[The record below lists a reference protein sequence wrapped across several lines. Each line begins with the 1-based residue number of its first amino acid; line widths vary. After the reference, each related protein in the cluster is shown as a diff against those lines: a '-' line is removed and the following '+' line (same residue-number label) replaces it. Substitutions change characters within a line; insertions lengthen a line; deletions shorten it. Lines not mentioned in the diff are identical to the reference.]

1 MVSDFSLNGNSMI
14 AEQGIWLYNG
24 CIISLRG
31 GCRYMR
37 IAICDDDSQD
47 LLQIALL
54 VEAYRNSRKAHLV
67 YISFE
72 SAPSFLPPWIRKIM
86 TYCFWMF

>member
-1 MVSDFSLNGNSMI
+1 
-14 AEQGIWLYNG
+14 
-24 CIISLRG
+24 
-31 GCRYMR
+31 MR

-67 YISFE
+67 YPALTPRASCLLDKE
-72 SAPSFLPPWIRKIM
+72 NYDVLFLDVLMPGIPGCARRRPVHAFGFIGRLFCV
-86 TYCFWMF
+86 YRPVLL